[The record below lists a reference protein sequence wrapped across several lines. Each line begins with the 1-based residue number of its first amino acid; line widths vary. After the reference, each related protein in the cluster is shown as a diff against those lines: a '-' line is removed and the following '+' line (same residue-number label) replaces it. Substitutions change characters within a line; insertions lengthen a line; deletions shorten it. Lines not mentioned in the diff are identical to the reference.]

1 MGRNILFISG
11 GRRDGNT
18 IAAVREAA
26 AAAAAAGA
34 TVEIVEAIKLDGVGR
49 GCVSCFGCQRSTEFR
64 CVVGDEVARLMA
76 RLATFDTVVLATP
89 IYFFSF
95 STQLKGVIDRF
106 YSQVK
111 YEGDV
116 MQSPLSG
123 LRFALLVTSGDGEA
137 NSGYDAVLQS
147 YRHIVGYFGA
157 ANVGE
162 SYFPHC
168 GPEAAEFRRDPER
181 KRQAAAFGAAIAAE

>member
-168 GPEAAEFRRDPER
+168 GPEAAEFRREAD
-181 KRQAAAFGAAIAAE
+181 